1 MFQRFFRR
9 EPKISEE
16 DQAKLSE
23 GVKKTRGSFFVRM
36 AQVFG
41 HTQITDD
48 MWDELEEL
56 LIAADVGVATTDDLL
71 RRLRARFRN
80 GEFRNGDDLSE
91 GLQDE
96 LVGVLE
102 ARGAP
107 EALLDAGLT
116 VVLIIGVNG
125 VGKTTTIAKLGNYW
139 RGQGRRVLLAAGD
152 TFRAAGV
159 EQLEMWAER
168 VGLPCI
174 GSKAGADPGSIV
186 FDAIS
191 AAKARD
197 LDLVIVDTAGR
208 LHTKTNL
215 MEELRKVRRIVD
227 RHEVPVRSFLVLDAT
242 TGQNAIVQARS
253 FAEAAGLD
261 GIIVTKLDGTA
272 RGGMV
277 FSIVSELG
285 APVVFVGTGEKATDI
300 SEFDAQAFVDALFE
314 RDGVR
319 DV

>member
-1 MFQRFFRR
+1 LFRR

-16 DQAKLSE
+16 EQAKISE
-23 GVKKTRGSFFVRM
+23 GVRKTRGSFFVRM

-48 MWDELEEL
+48 MWDELEDL
-56 LIAADVGVATTDDLL
+56 LISADVGVDTTEELL
-71 RRLRARFRN
+71 RRLRARYRDGHFRT
-80 GEFRNGDDLSE
+80 GEDLSQ
-91 GLQDE
+91 GLQEE
-96 LVGVLE
+96 LVAILE
-102 ARGAP
+102 AAGDP
-107 EALLDAGLT
+107 DVPFLEPGLT

-139 RGQGRRVLLAAGD
+139 RAAGRRVLLAAGD

-159 EQLEMWAER
+159 EQLEVWAER
-168 VGLPCI
+168 IDLPCI

-191 AAKARD
+191 AAKARG
-197 LDLVIVDTAGR
+197 LDVVVVDTAGR

-215 MEELRKVRRIVD
+215 MEELRKIRRIVD
-227 RHEVPVRSFLVLDAT
+227 RHEVAVRSLLVLDAT

-253 FAEAAGLD
+253 FADAAGLD
-261 GIIVTKLDGTA
+261 GIVVTKLDGTA

-277 FSIVSELG
+277 FSIVPELG
-285 APVVFVGTGEKATDI
+285 VPVRFVGTGEKVPDI
-300 SEFDAQAFVDALFE
+300 SEFDAPSFVEALFE
-314 RDGVR
+314 REPSTSASS
-319 DV
+319 